1 MFWSTKPDS
10 SNSSQLWCTAF
21 SGPSG
26 AANGLLRLS
35 LDGQLSTIFWC
46 LEMGPG
52 WAAAGPAAVA
62 SQNLTFLSPR
72 ILICFFSSLPLIV
85 LQVWA
90 KGETE
95 NSLARRQQALVT
107 SVPSALRVF
116 CFVFFSLS
124 LSPCCTCAPSR
135 LGNKCGNVREHM
147 WVEHTFAR
155 CTCAHASV
163 RSRSSEISLPPVPQ
177 QGRALRSAQALPH
190 NNKHAVGQMFIW
202 QRCSPCSMVIAGI
215 LAQPMQPF
223 QPFHWVHQFLRD
235 SRSILTVGVI
245 HYKKCWLVLSK
256 PT

>member
-21 SGPSG
+21 WGPSG

-35 LDGQLSTIFWC
+35 LDGQLSTIFSC
-46 LEMGPG
+46 PG
-52 WAAAGPAAVA
+52 NGSRLSRCRTGCCCIPKSHFSLSQNSHLFFFLPPSDRSPGLSQRGNRKLTSSEAAGV
-62 SQNLTFLSPR
+62 SHIRSIST
-72 ILICFFSSLPLIV
+72 
-85 LQVWA
+85 
-90 KGETE
+90 
-95 NSLARRQQALVT
+95 ARL
-107 SVPSALRVF
+107 LF
-116 CFVFFSLS
+116 CFFSLS

-163 RSRSSEISLPPVPQ
+163 RSWSSEISLPPVPQ

-202 QRCSPCSMVIAGI
+202 QRCSLCSMVIAGI
-215 LAQPMQPF
+215 LAQPI